1 MQRMC
6 GRHGQRLRLEPHE
19 LINIFFT
26 DGRSNMTEEQIDY
39 IFWKCIDIL
48 NYICSVTGMSYELLN
63 ILVFVIGQPAL
74 ILLFYTLW
82 RFERWRRRSC

>member
-6 GRHGQRLRLEPHE
+6 VRHGQRLRLEPHE

-39 IFWKCIDIL
+39 IFRKCIDIL

>member
-6 GRHGQRLRLEPHE
+6 VRHGQRLRLGPHE